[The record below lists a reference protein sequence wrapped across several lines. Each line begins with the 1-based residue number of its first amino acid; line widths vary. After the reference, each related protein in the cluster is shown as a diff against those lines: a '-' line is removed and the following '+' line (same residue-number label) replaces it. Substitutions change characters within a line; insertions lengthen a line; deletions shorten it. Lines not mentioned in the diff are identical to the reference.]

1 MKPRYKV
8 DLSAHIADCE
18 LNYLRL
24 RKLMSDMAS
33 VERRE
38 FGLGGVRLEISVR
51 ERSRYT
57 TLLELQQQG
66 DAGVRLASPRL
77 QVRVYHDAAMAE
89 VVGWEGARRV
99 NPRYPYPNKKM
110 YQRDEKRQ
118 WNRFLGEWLQHCLDS
133 GHSLL
138 DPVQLLEL

>member
-8 DLSAHIADCE
+8 DLTAHIADCE

-24 RKLMSDMAS
+24 RRLMPNMAS
-33 VERRE
+33 ADCHE
-38 FGLGGVRLEISVR
+38 FGLSGLRLRITVR

-57 TLLELQQQG
+57 TTLDLQQHG
-66 DAGVRLASPRL
+66 SAGIELASPRL

-89 VVGWEGARRV
+89 VVAWEGVRRV
-99 NPRYPYPNKKM
+99 HPRYPYPNKKM

-118 WNRFLGEWLQHCLDS
+118 WNRFLGEWLQHCLDC
-133 GHSLL
+133 GYSLV
-138 DPVQLLEL
+138 DPVQLIEM